1 MIKISPSVLACDF
14 SKLGE
19 EVKKVENAGA
29 ELLHLD
35 VMDGMFVPNISFGP
49 DVIRSVRKQSKMIF
63 DVHLMIEEPIR
74 YISNFVKAGADIIT
88 IHYESCENPK
98 EVLEA
103 IRVAGKKAAVSLKPA
118 TPASVLNDLLPYVD
132 MVLVMTVEPGFG
144 GQKFMVPM
152 MEKVSAVREMIRSGG
167 YDIDIQVDGG
177 INAQTAKI
185 AAEAGANVLVAG
197 SSVFGAE
204 DTQKAIDEIR
214 EAAQSVYSA
223 YICRWRLSDEIEKHK
238 NLCAIFCVGSHCNFC
253 NFCFGT
259 KQYFESKVQK
269 SDKRLQKYA
278 T

>member
-29 ELLHLD
+29 EFLHLD

-63 DVHLMIEEPIR
+63 DVHLMIENPIR
-74 YISNFVKAGADIIT
+74 YISNFVAAGADIIT

-103 IRVAGKKAAVSLKPA
+103 IRAAGKKAAISLKPA
-118 TPASVLNDLLPYVD
+118 TPASVLTDLLPLVD

-152 MEKVSAVREMIRSGG
+152 MEKVSAVRAMIRAGG
-167 YDIDIQVDGG
+167 YDIDVQVDGG
-177 INAQTAKI
+177 INAETTKI
-185 AAEAGANVLVAG
+185 AAAAGANVLVAG
-197 SSVFGAE
+197 SSIFGAP
-204 DTQKAIDEIR
+204 DAAKAVADIR
-214 EAAQSVYSA
+214 LAAENA
-223 YICRWRLSDEIEKHK
+223 YCK
-238 NLCAIFCVGSHCNFC
+238 
-253 NFCFGT
+253 
-259 KQYFESKVQK
+259 
-269 SDKRLQKYA
+269 
-278 T
+278 